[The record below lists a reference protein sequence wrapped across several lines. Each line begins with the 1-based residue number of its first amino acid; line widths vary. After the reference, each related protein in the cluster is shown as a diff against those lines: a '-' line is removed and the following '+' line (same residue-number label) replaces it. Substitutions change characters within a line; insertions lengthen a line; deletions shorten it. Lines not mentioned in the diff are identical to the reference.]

1 MKIAI
6 LEDYQDAVRHL
17 SCFSLLSGYDVDVFT
32 QRMDLEEM
40 ARVLLPYEA
49 LVLIRERTK
58 IDEPLLRQLPR
69 LRIISQTGKLSGNV
83 DVKAAQR
90 HGVVLLEGIGDPTA
104 PAELS
109 WALLMAAYR
118 RIPQYVSQLK
128 ENRWQCVSLED
139 SHNTIGRA
147 LKGDVLGIWGYGKIG
162 RRMARFARAFDMDVM
177 VWGSEESRSRAISE
191 GYRAARSKRSFFSEA
206 DVVTLH
212 LRLNASTRGLV
223 QAGDLSSMKSSA
235 LLLNTS
241 RAELIEPGAL
251 LESLQKGRPGFAAV
265 DVFEREPIEPNAP
278 LLNMPNVIATPH
290 LGYVEQKSYEH
301 YFSAALHNLMEF
313 VNGRGG
319 NAL

>member
-17 SCFSLLSGYDVDVFT
+17 PCFSLLSGHVVDVFT

-90 HGVVLLEGIGDPTA
+90 HGVALLEGIGDPTA

-118 RIPQYVSQLK
+118 RIPQYVSQFK

-147 LKGDVLGIWGYGKIG
+147 LKGDVLGIWGFGKVG
-162 RRMARFARAFDMDVM
+162 QRMAHFAQAFDMDVM
-177 VWGSEESRSRAISE
+177 VWGSEESRSRAIVE
-191 GYRAARSKRSFFSEA
+191 GYRVARSKNAFFSEA

-212 LRLNASTRGLV
+212 LRLNESTRGLV
-223 QAGDLSSMKSSA
+223 QTSDLLSMKPSA

-241 RAELIEPGAL
+241 RAELIAPGAL
-251 LESLQKGRPGFAAV
+251 LEALQRGRPGFAAV
-265 DVFEREPIEPNAP
+265 DVFEREPVELNSP
-278 LLNMPNVIATPH
+278 LLNMPNVVATPH
-290 LGYVEQKSYEH
+290 LGYVEQKSYEY
-301 YFSAALHNLMEF
+301 YFSAAFHNLIEF
-313 VNGRGG
+313 VNR
-319 NAL
+319 